1 MRTNALITAFLG
13 KYVSAKN
20 YNAFVSQNGMEGTF
34 QVNDAGNVLGLTGSL
49 SSAEGATYE
58 FKNTLYSRAAMSNAM
73 VDSCGD
79 SSMQSVSAP
88 NSGDY
93 AYKTVMF
100 TGTDG
105 NACGTLIPEDA
116 IYSYSAFNK
125 FGRIFFI

>member
-58 FKNTLYSRAAMSNAM
+58 FKDTLYRVVLRKCHEN
-73 VDSCGD
+73 
-79 SSMQSVSAP
+79 
-88 NSGDY
+88 
-93 AYKTVMF
+93 
-100 TGTDG
+100 
-105 NACGTLIPEDA
+105 
-116 IYSYSAFNK
+116 
-125 FGRIFFI
+125 GRKWLKKIEV